1 MIDYR
6 TYSQYP
12 KPNRAEEDKD
22 MQTLLGTFSEEAGS
36 QQDQDFS
43 QDDNNVPKK
52 SNSKYSSTK
61 VKTRNLLTFHIKDK
75 SKTILT
81 TYLLL
86 MTIYLFCYKILTLL
100 D

>member
-12 KPNRAEEDKD
+12 KLNRAEEDKD

-61 VKTRNLLTFHIKDK
+61 VKTRNLLTNL
-75 SKTILT
+75 S
-81 TYLLL
+81 YQR
-86 MTIYLFCYKILTLL
+86 
-100 D
+100 